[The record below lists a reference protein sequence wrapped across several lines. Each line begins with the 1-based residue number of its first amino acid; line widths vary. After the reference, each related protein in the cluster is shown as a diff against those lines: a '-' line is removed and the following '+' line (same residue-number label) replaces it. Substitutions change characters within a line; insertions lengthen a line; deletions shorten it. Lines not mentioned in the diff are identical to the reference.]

1 MAAPWRGAVTFA
13 RGILSPIM
21 KIALAQINPTV
32 GDLAGNRRLAQE
44 AAERAAAA
52 GADLVV
58 LPELAL
64 TGYPPMDL
72 LERDRF
78 VDDQLAE
85 LDELAK
91 ASREIAIVVGAVV
104 RTEDARPKAIENAAV
119 VLAEGRRLG
128 HQSKTLL
135 PTYDVFDETRYF
147 AKAKGRTPIQV
158 PGLDLPIGI
167 AVCEDT
173 WFQTQPYP
181 VDPAAELAALGA
193 GVILNPSASPWHVG
207 KAEERRAMLADVA
220 ARTDR
225 PVVFVNQVGGNDELI
240 FDGGS
245 CVITPNGHAHAAL
258 PLFETGLSICELP
271 AGPGTP
277 LGEVEDL
284 EAVAQLERGL
294 VLGIRDYFLKQNL
307 PPGAVIGL
315 SGGIDSAVTAYLA
328 VEALG
333 ADRVLGVAMPGPFS
347 SDHSISD
354 AFRLGEL
361 LGIEVRRADIAPMY
375 EAYRGVFGQLFGE
388 RDDYGLT
395 QQNIQSR
402 IRGAVLMAC
411 SNEENRL
418 VLATGN
424 KSELSVGYCT
434 LYGDTVGGLAVLGDV
449 YKQDVYALA
458 RYANRNGEKIPIG
471 TIEKPP
477 SAELAADQLDQDD
490 LPPYEILDDVLSQAI
505 EGRRSLASIETPTGT
520 TDEVAQGIFR
530 RLDRNE
536 YKRRQTPLVLRTS
549 EKAFGGGR
557 RLPIVHRYTG

>member
-1 MAAPWRGAVTFA
+1 MLGA
-13 RGILSPIM
+13 M

-44 AAERAAAA
+44 AADHAAAA
-52 GADLVV
+52 GADCVV

-85 LDELAK
+85 LDVLAES
-91 ASREIAIVVGAVV
+91 SRDITIVVGAVM
-104 RTEDARPKAIENAAV
+104 RTEEARPKAIENAAV
-119 VLAEGRRLG
+119 VLSEGKRLAYR
-128 HQSKTLL
+128 SKSLL

-147 AKAKGRTPIQV
+147 AKAQNRSPVVV
-158 PGLDLPIGI
+158 PGLDVPLGI

-181 VDPAAELAALGA
+181 VDPVAELAALGA

-207 KAEERRAMLADVA
+207 KAAERRAMLADVA
-220 ARTDR
+220 RRNDR
-225 PVVFVNQVGGNDELI
+225 PVVFVNQVGGNDELV

-245 CVITPNGHAHAAL
+245 CVIAPNGEVHAAM
-258 PLFETGLSICELP
+258 PLFETGVAICELP
-271 AGPGTP
+271 LGPGTP
-277 LGEVEDL
+277 HSEVEDPSDV
-284 EAVAQLERGL
+284 EQLERGL
-294 VLGIRDYFLKQNL
+294 VMGIRDYFLKQNL

-333 ADRVLGVAMPGPFS
+333 ADRVLGIAMPGPFS
-347 SDHSISD
+347 SDHSIDD
-354 AFRLGEL
+354 AFKLGEY

-375 EAYRGVFGQLFGE
+375 DAYRGVFASLFGE
-388 RDDYGLT
+388 REDYGLT

-449 YKQDVYALA
+449 YKGDVYALA
-458 RYANRNGEKIPIG
+458 RHANRNGEKIPIG

-490 LPPYEILDDVLSQAI
+490 LPEYDVLDNVLSQAI
-505 EGRRSLASIETPTGT
+505 EGRRSFASIEPPAGT
-520 TDEVAQGIFR
+520 SPEVAEGIFR

>member
-1 MAAPWRGAVTFA
+1 
-13 RGILSPIM
+13 M

-32 GDLAGNRRLAQE
+32 GDLSGNRGLAQQ
-44 AAERAAAA
+44 AAERAADA
-52 GADLVV
+52 GADVVV

-85 LDELAK
+85 LDDLAK
-91 ASREIAIVVGAVV
+91 TSRRITIVIGAVM
-104 RTEDARPKAIENAAV
+104 RSGREGRKPIENAAV
-119 VLAEGRRLG
+119 VLSEGRVLTHR
-128 HQSKTLL
+128 SKTLL

-147 AKAKGRTPIQV
+147 AKAIDRSPVDV
-158 PGLDLPIGI
+158 PGLDLSLGL

-181 VDPAAELAALGA
+181 VDPVAELAAHGA
-193 GVILNPSASPWHVG
+193 GLILNPSASPWHVG
-207 KAEERRAMLADVA
+207 KAAERRAMFAEVA
-220 ARTDR
+220 ARADR
-225 PVVFVNQVGGNDELI
+225 PLVFVNQVGGNDELI

-245 CVITPNGHAHAAL
+245 CIVAPNGEVHGAL

-271 AGPGTP
+271 LGPGTP
-277 LGEVEDL
+277 HAAVEDPD
-284 EAVAQLERGL
+284 AVAQLERGL
-294 VLGIRDYFLKQNL
+294 VMGIRDYFLKQNL
-307 PPGAVIGL
+307 PPGAVVGL

-333 ADRVLGVAMPGPFS
+333 ADRVLGIAMPGPYS
-347 SDHSISD
+347 SDHSIAD

-375 EAYRGVFGQLFGE
+375 DAYRGVFAQLFGE
-388 RDDYGLT
+388 REDYGLT

-402 IRGAVLMAC
+402 IRGAILMAC

-449 YKQDVYALA
+449 YKGDVYALA
-458 RYANRNGEKIPIG
+458 RHANRDGERIPIG

-490 LPPYEILDDVLSQAI
+490 LPPYDVLDDVLAQAI
-505 EGRRSLASIETPTGT
+505 EGRRSFASIVPPEGVPE
-520 TDEVAQGIFR
+520 EVALGIVR

-557 RLPIVHRYTG
+557 RLPIVHRYRG